1 MNTVDESVTFQCSL
15 ECVHGECI
23 FPGLCACDAG
33 WRGDQCDTGQLDIL
47 WLWFYII
54 NYYKSRSKY
63 VLYIHNI
70 FFKREAHTRIYT
82 FMYII

>member
-33 WRGDQCDTGQLDIL
+33 WRGEQCDTGQLDIL
-47 WLWFYII
+47 IMI
-54 NYYKSRSKY
+54 V
-63 VLYIHNI
+63 VLHN
-70 FFKREAHTRIYT
+70 
-82 FMYII
+82 